1 MSLTAIPSIQTAA
14 APLDADLLKRS
25 FGAYPSGITIVTADT
40 VGGLVGFT
48 CQAFFSVS
56 LEPPL
61 LAISVMNSSSS
72 YPVIRDHQR
81 FAVNVLAEHHAEL
94 ALKFARKTADR
105 WEGTG
110 WRLSASG
117 SPLIDEAVVSYD
129 CEIWSEV
136 PAGDH
141 TIVIARIL
149 DVHLTENVER
159 TPMVYVDSR
168 FSGVK

>member
-1 MSLTAIPSIQTAA
+1 MSLAA
-14 APLDADLLKRS
+14 ARSVETTTTVLDADLLKRS

-40 VGGLVGFT
+40 ASGLVGFT
-48 CQAFFSVS
+48 CQAFFLVS

-72 YPVIRDHQR
+72 YPVIRDHRR

-94 ALKFARKTADR
+94 ALKFARKAVDR

-110 WRLSASG
+110 WCHSAFG

-136 PAGDH
+136 EAGDH
-141 TIVIARIL
+141 TIVVARIL
-149 DVHLTENVER
+149 DVHLTERVER
-159 TPMVYVDSR
+159 APMVYVDSR
-168 FSGVK
+168 FSGVR

>member
-1 MSLTAIPSIQTAA
+1 MSLTAVPSMK
-14 APLDADLLKRS
+14 APLAVLDADLLKRS

-40 VGGLVGFT
+40 AAGLVGFT

-72 YPVIRDHQR
+72 YPAIRHHQR

-94 ALKFARKTADR
+94 ALKFARKSADR
-105 WEGTG
+105 WEGTS
-110 WRLSASG
+110 WRHSSCG

-129 CEIWSEV
+129 CELWSEV

-149 DVHLTENVER
+149 DVHLTEDTER
-159 TPMVYVDSR
+159 SPMVYVDSR
-168 FSGVK
+168 FRGIK